1 MGQLLL
7 PLFPRDTRMITITLG
22 VREQQGTV
30 YYLHSGM
37 PIFSHE
43 ANDLTMF
50 RYIISNLILQG
61 LCNNQDITD
70 TFHVSTD
77 SVRRWKKKLSE
88 EGEGVFFKEESRRGR
103 SYKLLP
109 NVLDRI
115 QGKLDKGRS
124 AYSIAKEEGISEG
137 SIRYALGL
145 GRLKKKQGRSRFGKN
160 P

>member
-7 PLFPRDTRMITITLG
+7 PIFPRDTTMITSTLG
-22 VREQQGTV
+22 VRELEGSV

-43 ANDLTMF
+43 KNDLHKF
-50 RYIISNLILQG
+50 RYITSNLLLQG
-61 LCNNQDITD
+61 LCSNVDIVK

-88 EGEGVFFKEESRRGR
+88 QGEAAFFGEEKRHGHSHA
-103 SYKLLP
+103 LLP
-109 NVLDRI
+109 DVVKRI
-115 QGKLDKGRS
+115 QEKLNKGQS

-137 SIRYALGL
+137 TIRYGVKTGKLE
-145 GRLKKKQGRSRFGKN
+145 KKTN
-160 P
+160 